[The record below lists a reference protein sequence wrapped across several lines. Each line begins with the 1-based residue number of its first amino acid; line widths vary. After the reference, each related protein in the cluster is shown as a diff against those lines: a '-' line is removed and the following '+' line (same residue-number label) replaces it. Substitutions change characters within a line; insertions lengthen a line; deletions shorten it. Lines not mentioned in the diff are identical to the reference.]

1 MEYRP
6 DINIAEDPEVYPPS
20 DDSILLIES
29 LDIRKGEKVLEIGCG
44 SGVVSIHCAVNGAV
58 VSCGDI
64 NPHAVELTRRNALK
78 NNVDLDVRDTD
89 VYSAFPERYDT
100 IIFNLPY
107 LPVQE
112 EGELAKAWSGGED
125 GMGPLPELLAH
136 APEHLLP
143 EGRVVVVVSSLMD
156 QDRLKEVLGKRRTK
170 VLGTLPLFF
179 ERLDVLEIRF
189 DRTGN

>member
-6 DINIAEDPEVYPPS
+6 DIDIAEDPEVYPPS

-64 NPHAVELTRRNALK
+64 NPHAVELTRKNALK

>member
-6 DINIAEDPEVYPPS
+6 DIDIAEDPEVYPPS

-78 NNVDLDVRDTD
+78 NNVDLDVRGTD

-143 EGRVVVVVSSLMD
+143 DGRVVVVVSSLMY

>member
-6 DINIAEDPEVYPPS
+6 DIDIAEDPEVYPPS

-44 SGVVSIHCAVNGAV
+44 SGVFSIHCAVNGAV
-58 VSCGDI
+58 ISCGDI

-89 VYSAFPERYDT
+89 VYSAFAERYDT